1 MDIENI
7 KPVKNDFVII
17 KKKTIAILSFLIIL
31 GLISGFI
38 LSIIFYDE
46 ANHKIDEYN
55 DNMNKWFQLWNNS
68 LSNNSERSNSSSYI
82 YDQSIN
88 NSFYDPYLK
97 NLTPSDVI
105 LLSICVICI
114 CIAVYIKIGIVS
126 AYLYIFFKSKSP
138 YIIGLILVFLPLL
151 IISLFLL
158 NMLRALYYSS
168 ALEFSILASSLG
180 FGVEGLA
187 AVICIVTLIEI
198 IGLSILF
205 YLTNE

>member
-1 MDIENI
+1 MNIENI
-7 KPVKNDFVII
+7 KPSKNDFVMI
-17 KKKTIAILSFLIIL
+17 KKKTISILAILIIL
-31 GLISGFI
+31 GLITGFI
-38 LSIIFYDE
+38 LSTFFYNE

-55 DNMNKWFQLWNNS
+55 DNMNKWFQMWNNS
-68 LSNNSERSNSSSYI
+68 LSNNSKFNNSSPFISN
-82 YDQSIN
+82 QSTN
-88 NSFYDPYLK
+88 YSFYNPYLK
-97 NLTPSDVI
+97 HLYPSDVI
-105 LLSICVICI
+105 LLTIGVLAICI
-114 CIAVYIKIGIVS
+114 TIYLKIGIIS

-138 YIIGLILVFLPLL
+138 YIIGLILVFIPLL

-187 AVICIVTLIEI
+187 AIICIVTIIEI